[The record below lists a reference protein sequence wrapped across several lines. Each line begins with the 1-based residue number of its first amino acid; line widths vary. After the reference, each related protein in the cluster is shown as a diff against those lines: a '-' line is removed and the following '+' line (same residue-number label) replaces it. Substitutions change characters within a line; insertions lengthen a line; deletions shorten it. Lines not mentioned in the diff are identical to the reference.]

1 MIRLPEYG
9 GSGELP
15 PQAYGLT
22 EAEAERGNGD
32 EPDEVAEAMDA
43 PMEAEI
49 VAAWAEHERGAKH
62 Q

>member
-1 MIRLPEYG
+1 MIRFPEYG
-9 GSGELP
+9 GDGELP
-15 PQAYGLT
+15 PAAYGLT

-43 PMEAEI
+43 AFQADIEA
-49 VAAWAEHERGAKH
+49 AEQERGAKH